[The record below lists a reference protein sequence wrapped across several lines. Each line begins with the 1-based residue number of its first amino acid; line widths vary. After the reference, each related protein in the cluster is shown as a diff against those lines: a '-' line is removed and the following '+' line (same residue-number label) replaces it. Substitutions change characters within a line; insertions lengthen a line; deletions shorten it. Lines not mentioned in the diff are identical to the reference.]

1 MQFTLC
7 MNNPVNEGAGVMS
20 NSGISLVL
28 VILLAVGCFCFFYP
42 QVENFFIFYPQTS
55 FDAVPSDWRL
65 SCENVYFDTEDKK
78 KLHGWFFPLE
88 EDAPV
93 LLFCHGN
100 AGNISHRLE
109 NVKFLLDQHLQ
120 VFIFDY
126 RGYGKSGGRP
136 SEMGL
141 YRDGLAAYD
150 FLMNRKGI
158 PPHKIVPFGRSLGA
172 SVAIEISLR
181 REVKS
186 LILESAFTSTKEMAK
201 TMFLFGLFSPLLPS
215 HFNNLKKITPVN
227 VPKLIIHGEDDEIVP
242 FKMGEQ
248 LYHTAQPPKYFF
260 PIKGAGHNDTYV
272 VGGNKYFEILS
283 AFVKDSN
290 V

>member
-1 MQFTLC
+1 
-7 MNNPVNEGAGVMS
+7 MS

-42 QVENFFIFYPQTS
+42 QVENFFIFYPQAS

-65 SCENVYFDTEDKK
+65 SCEDVYFDTEDKK
-78 KLHGWFFPLE
+78 KLHGWYFPLKGN
-88 EDAPV
+88 APL

-109 NVKFLLDQHLQ
+109 NVKLLLDQQLQ

-126 RGYGKSGGRP
+126 RGYGKSGGKP
-136 SEMGL
+136 SEKGL
-141 YRDGLAAYD
+141 YLDGLAAYD
-150 FLMNRKGI
+150 FIVNRKGI
-158 PPHKIVPFGRSLGA
+158 SPHKIVPFGRSLGA
-172 SVAIEISLR
+172 SVAIEIFLR

-186 LILESAFTSTKEMAK
+186 LILESAFTSTKGMAK
-201 TMFLFGLFSPLLPS
+201 TLFPFMLFSPLLPA
-215 HFNNLKKITPVN
+215 HYNNLKKITRVN

-242 FKMGEQ
+242 FSMGQ
-248 LYHTAQPPKYFF
+248 KLYQTAKAPKYFC

-272 VGGNKYFEILS
+272 VGGNEYFETL
-283 AFVKDSN
+283 ATFVRDSSI
-290 V
+290 